1 MPYLDF
7 VLYLCHD
14 VRFKYF
20 FFHSGFT
27 DKVVKIFVIFIL
39 FAVRQAGFFL
49 FPSVSDSERQH
60 FWVALCDVIRL
71 YLLDGIEGEDSGFVL
86 LCHVLTV
93 ECV

>member
-1 MPYLDF
+1 MRRFTEATTTRVKIIEIEIIIKVFMPYLDF

-39 FAVRQAGFFL
+39 FAVRQAGFFC
-49 FPSVSDSERQH
+49 FRPYQIVNDS
-60 FWVALCDVIRL
+60 I
-71 YLLDGIEGEDSGFVL
+71 SG
-86 LCHVLTV
+86 
-93 ECV
+93 